1 MEDLSALRELYG
13 LAVVVF
19 GGALCAGIVFG
30 WLGERSDYCARS
42 AFDEVFLTD
51 NSNRRAPSNQLWQL
65 AVASLTAIL
74 GVQAASQFDLIDT
87 TKDMLNVQSINFVGL
102 FLGSFLFGIGM
113 GLSRGC
119 ISRLLIL
126 TGRGNIRA
134 FITLIF
140 TAFFAWASISG
151 LLATSR
157 IYLATLAKYEAP
169 DLSKLLFGLWIIVLI
184 AMIGLVIRRGGPE
197 QIIKRTAMSIGIGA
211 LVPACF
217 FVTSRL
223 GADEFEPVG
232 VEALRF
238 TAPIVDSLNYLVYS
252 TAITPKF
259 GFGLVIGV
267 LAGATAS
274 AALAGRTKIEGFYN
288 APHPLRYI
296 IGAFFM
302 GFGGVIAGGCTV
314 GWLLSGASVMNGG
327 VLIAFLGF
335 AAGNF
340 SLRLRAFNTLIKGDT
355 APSQV

>member
-1 MEDLSALRELYG
+1 MENLSELRELYG
-13 LAVVVF
+13 VTVVVF
-19 GGALCAGIVFG
+19 GGALFAGMVFG

-42 AFDEVFLTD
+42 AFDEVFPTD
-51 NSNRRAPSNQLWQL
+51 NANPGAPSNQLWQV
-65 AVASLTAIL
+65 AIASLTAIL
-74 GVQAASQFDLIDT
+74 GVYTASQFDLIDT
-87 TKDMLNVQSINFVGL
+87 SKDMLNVPTINFLGL

-113 GLSRGC
+113 ALSRGC

-134 FITLIF
+134 FITLMF

-151 LLATSR
+151 VLATSR

-169 DLSKLLFGLWIIVLI
+169 DISQLLFGLWTMVII
-184 AMIGLVIRRGGPE
+184 AMIALVIRRGGPE
-197 QIIKRTAMSIGIGA
+197 QIIKRTAMAIGIGA
-211 LVPACF
+211 LVPICF

-238 TAPIVDSLNYLVYS
+238 TAPIVDSLNYIVYS
-252 TAITPKF
+252 TALTPKF
-259 GFGLVIGV
+259 GVGLVIGV
-267 LAGATAS
+267 LAGATTS
-274 AALAGRTKIEGFYN
+274 ALLAGRTKIEGFYN

-327 VLIAFLGF
+327 VVIAFLGF
-335 AAGNF
+335 MAGNY
-340 SLRLRAFNTLIKGDT
+340 SLRLRAFNAIIKGDA

>member
-1 MEDLSALRELYG
+1 MEIIAEYRDLYG
-13 LAVVVF
+13 AVTLVVTA
-19 GGALCAGIVFG
+19 ALGVGFIFG
-30 WLGERSDYCARS
+30 WLGERSNYCARS
-42 AFDEVFLTD
+42 AFDEVFPTD
-51 NSNRRAPSNQLWQL
+51 NSNPRAPSNQLWQV
-65 AVASLTAIL
+65 AIASLTAIL
-74 GVQAASQFDLIDT
+74 GVYAASQFDLIDT
-87 TKDMLNVQSINFVGL
+87 SKDMLNVPTINFLGL

-113 GLSRGC
+113 ALSRGC

-157 IYLATLAKYEAP
+157 IYLANLAKYEVP
-169 DLSKLLFGLWIIVLI
+169 DLSQLLFGLWIIMVI
-184 AMIGLVIRRGGPE
+184 AMIALAIRRGGPE
-197 QIIKRTAMSIGIGA
+197 QIIKRTAMAIGIGF
-211 LVPACF
+211 LVPVCF

-238 TAPIVDSLNYLVYS
+238 TAPIVDSLNYIVYS
-252 TAITPKF
+252 TALTPKF
-259 GFGLVIGV
+259 GLGLVIGV

-274 AALAGRTKIEGFYN
+274 ALLAGRTKIEGFYN

-327 VLIAFLGF
+327 VVIAFLGF
-335 AAGNF
+335 MAGNY
-340 SLRLRAFNTLIKGDT
+340 SLRLRAFNAIIKGDA